1 MAFLYS
7 AEPFL
12 IATKP
17 FTPSSF
23 LAFWTASVQALMCL
37 YAFLPAACCLLLT
50 TLPVLLFMRS
60 DFFRPVYVFSLP
72 PRNTLAFIRLPFAI
86 VLTFFA
92 FMAFMAFI
100 AFIAFMAFMAFI
112 ANAMIRTVRLLEAKS
127 RS

>member
-1 MAFLYS
+1 MFLYS

-23 LAFWTASVQALMCL
+23 LAFWTASVQPLMFL
-37 YAFLPAACCLLLT
+37 YAFLPAACCFLVT

-60 DFFRPVYVFSLP
+60 DFFSPVYVFSLP
-72 PRNTLAFIRLPFAI
+72 PKNTLAFARLPFAMM
-86 VLTFFA
+86 LTVFF

-100 AFIAFMAFMAFI
+100 AFIAFITFI
-112 ANAMIRTVRLLEAKS
+112 ANAMFQGAN
-127 RS
+127 RSGAEF

>member
-1 MAFLYS
+1 M
-7 AEPFL
+7 PFL
-12 IATKP
+12 IGTKP

-23 LAFWTASVQALMCL
+23 LAFCTASVQPLMCL
-37 YAFLPAACCLLLT
+37 YAFFPAACCFLLT

-86 VLTFFA
+86 TLTFFA

-100 AFIAFMAFMAFI
+100 AFIVFMAFI
-112 ANAMIRTVRLLEAKS
+112 ASAMIFRKQREL
-127 RS
+127 

>member
-12 IATKP
+12 TATKP

-23 LAFWTASVQALMCL
+23 LAFWTASVQALMYL
-37 YAFLPAACCLLLT
+37 YAFLPAACDFLVI

-60 DFFRPVYVFSLP
+60 DFFSPVYVFSLP
-72 PRNTLAFIRLPFAI
+72 PKNTLAFARLPFAI
-86 VLTFFA
+86 LLTVFF

-100 AFIAFMAFMAFI
+100 AFIAFMAFIAFI
-112 ANAMIRTVRLLEAKS
+112 TFIASAMFQGAD
-127 RS
+127 